1 MKKFLGVAALLVT
14 MAGAAS
20 AQGGGGGGGMANMTP
35 EQRMEMTMT
44 RLFAGITLTDAVK
57 SKVSVL
63 LKTQMDSA
71 ATITDRRSP
80 EGMAKNQAFTKTR
93 NDAIKAL
100 LGSDADRAKFDSN
113 SAAGGRR
120 GGGR

>member
-1 MKKFLGVAALLVT
+1 MKKFLGAAALLVT

-20 AQGGGGGGGMANMTP
+20 AQGGGGGMANMTP

>member
-1 MKKFLGVAALLVT
+1 MKKFLGGAALLVT

-20 AQGGGGGGGMANMTP
+20 AQGGGGMANMTP
-35 EQRMEMTMT
+35 EQRMEATMN
-44 RLFAGITLTDAVK
+44 RLFAGITLSDAAK
-57 SKVSVL
+57 GKVAVL

-113 SAAGGRR
+113 AAAGGRR